1 MPLGKVQSQVVAK
14 LEEYGRLTSE
24 QRQAL
29 ASHPDEL
36 SGEALDK
43 LLQDSHGITPFQLLV
58 ARAQALGL
66 APYNVA
72 RYRIAPNTFERVPQE
87 FCQEN
92 VLLPVGQVGEF
103 LLVAFANPFEVTVPA
118 KIQEMTGKR
127 VVRLL
132 GREKDIRDKFAKS
145 SDRTDF
151 DQVVQQI
158 GAEFGKKG
166 RRWTRM

>member
-127 VVRLL
+127 VVRLSRAGKGHPRQVCQEQRSHRL
-132 GREKDIRDKFAKS
+132 RPGGPA
-145 SDRTDF
+145 DRSGVR
-151 DQVVQQI
+151 QE
-158 GAEFGKKG
+158 G
-166 RRWTRM
+166 